1 MEFDPRIF
9 LFVIF
14 GLGLM
19 LAVSL
24 EKHLSR
30 FWLSLPIV
38 YVAAGFAI
46 FSLPIGLPH
55 FNPARDGFDA
65 LTLEY
70 VTNSSS
76 SPASRRRVSRSIA
89 R

>member
-38 YVAAGFAI
+38 YVAACRI
-46 FSLPIGLPH
+46 SI
-55 FNPARDGFDA
+55 
-65 LTLEY
+65 
-70 VTNSSS
+70 
-76 SPASRRRVSRSIA
+76 RRATGSMR
-89 R
+89 